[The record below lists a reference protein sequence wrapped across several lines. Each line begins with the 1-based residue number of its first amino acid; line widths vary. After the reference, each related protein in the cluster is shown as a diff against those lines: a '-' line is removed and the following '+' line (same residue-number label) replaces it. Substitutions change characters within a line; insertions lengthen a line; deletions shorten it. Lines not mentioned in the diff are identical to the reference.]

1 MLNRELAQNIVNKMM
16 EVIPYNVNIMN
27 HKGVIIGSGDSSRIG
42 MIHNG
47 ALEALRVK
55 KVVEISKDGDK
66 VKSGVNSP
74 IFFRE
79 KAIGVIGITG
89 NPKNVRQFTQL
100 VTVTAELL
108 INQEYTLNKHI
119 VKERLKEEFIYE
131 WLYSKEAYDLEFI
144 QRGANVGIDISLD
157 RIILVLEFQKD
168 QFKEI
173 IKKIKRFIKEDEY
186 YINLTSNRIVVI
198 LLDNNLLFKRL
209 KELKE
214 IMSDTNSKIGLS
226 SKHKIISKSMNE
238 AVEAVD
244 IGSKL
249 YENEFFYDY
258 KKVKV
263 FSYLDNFLDEEDWK
277 IIKNKILEEN
287 MGEELLETFISYMK
301 HSGERKKTAES
312 LHIHRNTLNYR
323 LERIEEITGLS
334 FDNYLDLFQ
343 FLIAY
348 IVSQLK
354 YKKDFFVRLHK
365 EHLFIL
371 VILNTDF
378 EYENLYNENRQYK

>member
-1 MLNRELAQNIVNKMM
+1 MNIKPLADRVLIEPAPAEEKTIGGIIIPDTAKEKPLKG
-16 EVIPYNVNIMN
+16 EVIAV
-27 HKGVIIGSGDSSRIG
+27 G
-42 MIHNG
+42 NG
-47 ALEALRVK
+47 TKDEEMVL
-55 KVVEISKDGDK
+55 KVG
-66 VKSGVNSP
+66 
-74 IFFRE
+74 
-79 KAIGVIGITG
+79 
-89 NPKNVRQFTQL
+89 
-100 VTVTAELL
+100 
-108 INQEYTLNKHI
+108 
-119 VKERLKEEFIYE
+119 
-131 WLYSKEAYDLEFI
+131 
-144 QRGANVGIDISLD
+144 
-157 RIILVLEFQKD
+157 
-168 QFKEI
+168 
-173 IKKIKRFIKEDEY
+173 
-186 YINLTSNRIVVI
+186 
-198 LLDNNLLFKRL
+198 
-209 KELKE
+209 
-214 IMSDTNSKIGLS
+214 DTNSKIGLS

-249 YENEFFYDY
+249 YKNEFFYDY

-263 FSYLDNFLDEEDWK
+263 FSYLDNFLDEEEWK

-354 YKKDFFVRLHK
+354 
-365 EHLFIL
+365 
-371 VILNTDF
+371 
-378 EYENLYNENRQYK
+378 

>member
-119 VKERLKEEFIYE
+119 
-131 WLYSKEAYDLEFI
+131 
-144 QRGANVGIDISLD
+144 D
-157 RIILVLEFQKD
+157 RK
-168 QFKEI
+168 
-173 IKKIKRFIKEDEY
+173 
-186 YINLTSNRIVVI
+186 SVV
-198 LLDNNLLFKRL
+198 
-209 KELKE
+209 
-214 IMSDTNSKIGLS
+214 
-226 SKHKIISKSMNE
+226 
-238 AVEAVD
+238 
-244 IGSKL
+244 
-249 YENEFFYDY
+249 
-258 KKVKV
+258 
-263 FSYLDNFLDEEDWK
+263 
-277 IIKNKILEEN
+277 
-287 MGEELLETFISYMK
+287 
-301 HSGERKKTAES
+301 
-312 LHIHRNTLNYR
+312 
-323 LERIEEITGLS
+323 
-334 FDNYLDLFQ
+334 
-343 FLIAY
+343 
-348 IVSQLK
+348 
-354 YKKDFFVRLHK
+354 
-365 EHLFIL
+365 
-371 VILNTDF
+371 
-378 EYENLYNENRQYK
+378 

>member
-89 NPKNVRQFTQL
+89 NP

-244 IGSKL
+244 IGNKL
-249 YENEFFYDY
+249 YKNEFFYDY

-263 FSYLDNFLDEEDWK
+263 FSYLDNFLDEEEWK

-354 YKKDFFVRLHK
+354 
-365 EHLFIL
+365 
-371 VILNTDF
+371 
-378 EYENLYNENRQYK
+378 

>member
-249 YENEFFYDY
+249 Y

-354 YKKDFFVRLHK
+354 
-365 EHLFIL
+365 
-371 VILNTDF
+371 
-378 EYENLYNENRQYK
+378 

>member
-47 ALEALRVK
+47 ALEALMVK

-249 YENEFFYDY
+249 YKNEFFYDY

-354 YKKDFFVRLHK
+354 
-365 EHLFIL
+365 
-371 VILNTDF
+371 
-378 EYENLYNENRQYK
+378 

>member
-1 MLNRELAQNIVNKMM
+1 M
-16 EVIPYNVNIMN
+16 
-27 HKGVIIGSGDSSRIG
+27 
-42 MIHNG
+42 
-47 ALEALRVK
+47 
-55 KVVEISKDGDK
+55 
-66 VKSGVNSP
+66 
-74 IFFRE
+74 
-79 KAIGVIGITG
+79 
-89 NPKNVRQFTQL
+89 
-100 VTVTAELL
+100 
-108 INQEYTLNKHI
+108 
-119 VKERLKEEFIYE
+119 
-131 WLYSKEAYDLEFI
+131 
-144 QRGANVGIDISLD
+144 
-157 RIILVLEFQKD
+157 
-168 QFKEI
+168 
-173 IKKIKRFIKEDEY
+173 FIKEDEY

-249 YENEFFYDY
+249 YKNEFFYDY

-263 FSYLDNFLDEEDWK
+263 FSYLDNFLDEEEWK

-323 LERIEEITGLS
+323 LERIEKITGLS

-354 YKKDFFVRLHK
+354 
-365 EHLFIL
+365 
-371 VILNTDF
+371 
-378 EYENLYNENRQYK
+378 

>member
-244 IGSKL
+244 IGNKL
-249 YENEFFYDY
+249 YKNEFFYDY

-263 FSYLDNFLDEEDWK
+263 FSYLDNFLDEEEWK

-287 MGEELLETFISYMK
+287 MVEELLETFISYMK
-301 HSGERKKTAES
+301 NSGERKKTAES

-354 YKKDFFVRLHK
+354 
-365 EHLFIL
+365 
-371 VILNTDF
+371 
-378 EYENLYNENRQYK
+378 

>member
-168 QFKEI
+168 KFKEI

-186 YINLTSNRIVVI
+186 YINLTSNRIVLI
-198 LLDNNLLFKRL
+198 LLDNNLFFKRL

-238 AVEAVD
+238 AVD
-244 IGSKL
+244 IGNKL
-249 YENEFFYDY
+249 YKNEFFYDY

-263 FSYLDNFLDEEDWK
+263 FSYLDNFLDEEEWK

-354 YKKDFFVRLHK
+354 
-365 EHLFIL
+365 
-371 VILNTDF
+371 
-378 EYENLYNENRQYK
+378 

>member
-1 MLNRELAQNIVNKMM
+1 M

-27 HKGVIIGSGDSSRIG
+27 HKGVIIGSGDSNRIG

-47 ALEALRVK
+47 ALEALKVK
-55 KVVEISKDGDK
+55 KVVEISKDGDR

-244 IGSKL
+244 IGNKL
-249 YENEFFYDY
+249 YKNEFFYDY

-263 FSYLDNFLDEEDWK
+263 FSYLDNFLDEEEWK

-354 YKKDFFVRLHK
+354 
-365 EHLFIL
+365 
-371 VILNTDF
+371 
-378 EYENLYNENRQYK
+378 

>member
-209 KELKE
+209 KE

-249 YENEFFYDY
+249 YKNEFFYDY

-354 YKKDFFVRLHK
+354 
-365 EHLFIL
+365 
-371 VILNTDF
+371 
-378 EYENLYNENRQYK
+378 